1 MADTSAVVEYS
12 IAGKPLLSKT
22 DLKEKDINYENKSI
36 FSLTHKIEHALPFD
50 SITVVV
56 VWNMLSLTI
65 RQNRSINNN
74 EKKTTYFI
82 FLLIITRAIIKILH
96 KWKP

>member
-65 RQNRSINNN
+65 RQNRSINND
-74 EKKTTYFI
+74 EKND
-82 FLLIITRAIIKILH
+82 LLYISFDHHPGNHPNLA
-96 KWKP
+96 